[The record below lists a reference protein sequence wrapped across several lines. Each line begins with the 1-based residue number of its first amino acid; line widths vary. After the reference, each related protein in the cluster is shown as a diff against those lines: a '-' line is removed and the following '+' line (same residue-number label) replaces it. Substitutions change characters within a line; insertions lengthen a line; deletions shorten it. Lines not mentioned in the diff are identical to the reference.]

1 METKIEKISGE
12 GFKFLISEEGK
23 EVARA
28 RLYVLKND
36 LHPEPFGFI
45 EDVYVQE
52 DYQGKGYGTK
62 IMNILIEKA
71 KESGCYKL
79 ICTSRFSR
87 SAVHSFYEKLGFKK
101 YGNEFRIDFK

>member
-1 METKIEKISGE
+1 MKIKINKISGE
-12 GFKFLISEEGK
+12 GFKFLILENGK

-45 EDVYVQE
+45 EDVYVRK
-52 DYQGKGYGTK
+52 DCQGKGYGTK
-62 IMNILIEKA
+62 IIKLLIEKA
-71 KESGCYKL
+71 EECKCYKL

-87 SAVHSFYEKLGFKK
+87 SGVHSFYRKLGLER
-101 YGNEFRIDFK
+101 YGYTFRIDFK

>member
-1 METKIEKISGE
+1 METKIEEISGE
-12 GFKFLISEEGK
+12 GFKFLMLENNK

-45 EDVYVQE
+45 EDVYVKE
-52 DYQGKGYGTK
+52 DCQGKGYGTK
-62 IMNILIEKA
+62 IMNLLIEKA
-71 KESGCYKL
+71 KECKCYKL

-87 SAVHSFYEKLGFKK
+87 SNVHGFYEKLGFKK

>member
-1 METKIEKISGE
+1 MQNKIEEISGK
-12 GFKFLISEEGK
+12 GFKFLILENNQ

-28 RLYVLKND
+28 RLYVLTND

-45 EDVYVQE
+45 EDVYVKE
-52 DYQGKGYGTK
+52 NCQGKGYGTK
-62 IMNILIEKA
+62 IMNLLIKKA
-71 KESGCYKL
+71 EESQCYKL

-87 SAVHSFYEKLGFKK
+87 STVHSFYEKLGFKK

>member
-1 METKIEKISGE
+1 METKIEEISGE
-12 GFKFLISEEGK
+12 GFKFLILENNK

-45 EDVYVQE
+45 EDVYVKE
-52 DYQGKGYGTK
+52 GSQGKGYGTK
-62 IMNILIEKA
+62 IMNLLIVKA
-71 KESGCYKL
+71 KECRCYKL

-87 SAVHSFYEKLGFKK
+87 SGVHIFYEKLGFKK
-101 YGNEFRIDFK
+101 YGYEFRINFK